1 MGLIEGIGDYL
12 IPFLVVLTIL
22 VFVHEWGHFW
32 VARRCG
38 VRVQVF
44 SVGFGPELFGRTD
57 RHGTR
62 WKFSLIPLGGYV
74 KMFGDA
80 NAASMPDG
88 SVQQMTD
95 DERAVSFFH
104 KPLWKRAAIVA
115 AGPMANFL
123 FAAIALAILFAIY
136 QHPFPPS
143 TVGTVQE
150 GSPAELAGIEPGDRI
165 VAVDGRSVGRFSDLV
180 VAVQSFD
187 GEPLAI
193 DLRRDGNPIELSI
206 TPALVEVD
214 RGQGVIEV
222 PRIGVSPDAGPYDVP
237 RAIGMG
243 VVETFALIGLTIDA
257 IGEIIVGDRS
267 TEELGG
273 PIRIAQMS
281 GDVAQFGI
289 LALVWFTALLSINLG
304 LINLLPVPVLD
315 GGHLLFYAIE
325 AVRGRPLGE
334 KAQEVGFR
342 LGVAFVLGLMI
353 FATWNDL
360 VQLDVV
366 AWFQN
371 LIS

>member
-32 VARRCG
+32 VARKCG

-88 SVQQMTD
+88 SVAQMSD

-115 AGPMANFL
+115 AGPIANFL
-123 FAAIALAILFAIY
+123 FAAIVLAILFTTQ
-136 QHPFPPS
+136 QHPFPPA
-143 TVGTVQE
+143 TVGTVVE
-150 GSPAELAGIEPGDRI
+150 GSPAEQAGIEPGDRI
-165 VAVDGRSVGRFSDLV
+165 VAVDGRTISRFSDLV
-180 VAVQSFD
+180 VAVGSFD
-187 GEPLAI
+187 GEPLAVGI
-193 DLRRDGNPIELSI
+193 RRDGEPAELSI
-206 TPALVEVD
+206 MPAMVEVAVD
-214 RGQGVIEV
+214 EGTIEV
-222 PRIGVSPDAGPYDVP
+222 PRIGVSPDAGPYDIP
-237 RAIGMG
+237 RAAGMG

-289 LALVWFTALLSINLG
+289 LALLWFTALLSINLG

>member
-1 MGLIEGIGDYL
+1 MGLIEGIGSYL
-12 IPFLVVLTIL
+12 IPFLIVLTVL

-44 SVGFGPELFGRTD
+44 SVGFGPELFGKTD
-57 RHGTR
+57 KHGTR

-80 NAASMPDG
+80 NAASMPDAEVG
-88 SVQQMTD
+88 AMPESD
-95 DERAVSFFH
+95 RAVSFYH

-115 AGPMANFL
+115 AGPMANFI
-123 FAAIALAILFAIY
+123 FAAIALAILFATY
-136 QHPFPPS
+136 QHPFPPAI
-143 TVGTVQE
+143 VGVVQE
-150 GSPAELAGIEPGDRI
+150 GSPAEQAGIEPGDRI
-165 VAVDGRSVGRFSDLV
+165 VEVDGRSIGRFVDLV
-180 VAVQSFD
+180 GAVGAFD
-187 GEPLAI
+187 EAPLAVT
-193 DLRRDGNPIELSI
+193 LRRDGEIVDLAI
-206 TPALVEVD
+206 TPDLVEIE
-214 RGQGVIEV
+214 QGDAVISV
-222 PRIGVSPDAGPYDVP
+222 PRIGVSPDVGPYSVP
-237 RAIGMG
+237 RAVGMG
-243 VVETFALIGLTIDA
+243 VVETFALVGLTIDA
-257 IGEIIVGDRS
+257 IGEIIVGERGTD
-267 TEELGG
+267 ELGG

-289 LALVWFTALLSINLG
+289 LALIWFMAILSINLG
-304 LINLLPVPVLD
+304 LINLLPIPVLD

-334 KAQEVGFR
+334 RAQELGFR

>member
-1 MGLIEGIGDYL
+1 MGLIEGIGSYL
-12 IPFLVVLTIL
+12 VPFLVVLTVL

-38 VRVQVF
+38 VRVEVF
-44 SVGFGPELFGRTD
+44 SIGFGPELFGRTD
-57 RHGTR
+57 RLGTR

-80 NAASMPDG
+80 NAASMPG
-88 SVQQMTD
+88 AGVEQMPED
-95 DERAVSFFH
+95 QRAVSFFH

-123 FAAIALAILFAIY
+123 FAAVGLAILFTSY
-136 QHPFPPS
+136 QHPFPPAI
-143 TVGTVQE
+143 VGTVQQD
-150 GSPAELAGIEPGDRI
+150 SPAQQAGIVSGDRI
-165 VAVDGRSVGRFSDLV
+165 VAVDGQSIGRFSDLV
-180 VAVQSFD
+180 DTVRAFEAD
-187 GEPLAI
+187 PLAI
-193 DLRRDGNPIELSI
+193 AIRRDGQQIEMLI
-206 TPALVEVD
+206 TPDLVEVALES
-214 RGQGVIEV
+214 GTVLV
-222 PRIGVSPDAGPYDVP
+222 PRIGVSPDAGPYGVT
-237 RAIGMG
+237 RSIGLG
-243 VVETFALIGLTIDA
+243 VTETVALIGLTVDA
-257 IGEIIVGDRS
+257 IGEIIVGERG

-281 GDVAQFGI
+281 GDIAQFGI

-304 LINLLPVPVLD
+304 LINLLPIPVLD

-325 AVRGRPLGE
+325 AIRGRPLGE
-334 KAQEVGFR
+334 RAQEMGFR

-371 LIS
+371 LVS

>member
-1 MGLIEGIGDYL
+1 MGLIQGIGSYL
-12 IPFLVVLTIL
+12 IPFLVVLTVL
-22 VFVHEWGHFW
+22 VFIHEWGHFW

-44 SVGFGPELFGRTD
+44 SIGFGPELFGRTD

-80 NAASMPDG
+80 NAASMPD
-88 SVQQMTD
+88 SNIDQLPD

-123 FAAIALAILFAIY
+123 FAAIALAVLFATY
-136 QHPFPPS
+136 QHPFPPAII
-143 TVGTVQE
+143 GTVQE
-150 GSPAELAGIEPGDRI
+150 GSPAEEAGIVPGDRVLEI
-165 VAVDGRSVGRFSDLV
+165 NGQSISRFTDLV
-180 VAVQSFD
+180 GVVRSSD
-187 GEPLAI
+187 GADLAI
-193 DLRRDGNPIELSI
+193 DLRRGGDV
-206 TPALVEVD
+206 VEVL
-214 RGQGVIEV
+214 VTPLMIEDEREGGIV
-222 PRIGVSPDAGPYDVP
+222 LTPLIGVSPDIGPYGVT
-237 RAIGMG
+237 RSIGMG
-243 VVETFALIGLTIDA
+243 ITETFALIGLTVDA
-257 IGEIIVGDRS
+257 IGEIITGDRG

-289 LALVWFTALLSINLG
+289 LALIWFTAILSINLG
-304 LINLLPVPVLD
+304 LINLLPIPVLD

-325 AVRGRPLGE
+325 AVRGRPMGE
-334 KAQEVGFR
+334 RAQEMGFR

-360 VQLDVV
+360 VQLNVV

-371 LIS
+371 LVS